1 MTLCGIYWYPPQC
14 LVARVGLASSLSHG
28 IRRFA
33 LRASRS
39 SGLARPHLQPLRKA
53 TAMPVVRV
61 SAWFWGEP

>member
-33 LRASRS
+33 RRASRS
-39 SGLARPHLQPLRKA
+39 IGLARPPRQQLRKA
-53 TAMPVVRV
+53 TARQVVRV